1 MTEQYTHA
9 DRELRLE
16 SGNATLTF
24 TLNSNGLSLDVLE
37 PSASGLIA
45 PAHVHVDNLSRQ
57 CAQEIRDFLNYA
69 LATPPVDTIQDKEA
83 P

>member
-16 SGNATLTF
+16 SGRATLTL
-24 TLNSNGLSLDVLE
+24 TLNSSGLSLDVLE
-37 PSASGLIA
+37 PSAAGLIN
-45 PAHVHVDNLSRQ
+45 PVHIHVDNLSML
-57 CAQEIRDFLNYA
+57 CAREIRDFLNYA
-69 LATPPVDTIQDKEA
+69 LATPPVDTTQDKET